1 MIPGNVYTITLS
13 RVPAGVHKITVKAD
27 DYPEIQE
34 TFAVLPNKK
43 NELPINVSMSGF
55 GAIQGKVF
63 YKTLDNPVIN
73 QPIFMPTISSV
84 TGIQKLNTD
93 SEGNFWFTNLKP
105 GDYEI
110 KASFAEDLNLNN
122 SMINVR
128 EGDVT
133 KVDVILNVKM
143 PSTKTKY

>member
-1 MIPGNVYTITLS
+1 
-13 RVPAGVHKITVKAD
+13 
-27 DYPEIQE
+27 
-34 TFAVLPNKK
+34 
-43 NELPINVSMSGF
+43 
-55 GAIQGKVF
+55 
-63 YKTLDNPVIN
+63 
-73 QPIFMPTISSV
+73 MPTISSV

-93 SEGNFWFTNLKP
+93 NEGNFWFTNLKP